1 MPDFLGFEEEALGDG
16 ARGRPDVFNH
26 NIETCRRVQPIVRIK
41 GDYDRA
47 LWLLARARSRCGPSA
62 GRSAGR

>member
-1 MPDFLGFEEEALGDG
+1 MPDFLGFEEEALVTVLE
-16 ARGRPDVFNH
+16 AAPDVFNH

-47 LWLLARARSRCGPSA
+47 LWLLRARQA
-62 GRSAGR
+62 GVGRALAGARHR

>member
-1 MPDFLGFEEEALGDG
+1 MPDFLGFEEEALVTVLEAG
-16 ARGRPDVFNH
+16 PDVFNH
-26 NIETCRRVQPIVRIK
+26 NIETAAACSRLVRIK

-47 LWLLARARSRCGPSA
+47 LWLLARAKQLWASA